1 MQKCPECNSEVEN
14 KFSYCPYCGTILIDE
29 EEELEQFGML
39 GKNDFRDE
47 ELLRSNMSQTNLG
60 VLDKVFASLMNN
72 LISTMSQQ
80 IQDTTEVKS
89 YPGGIRIKIG
99 SAPVKAKRNPAEQQK
114 ISRKALTTEQAKKM
128 SEFPR
133 VKAKTAMRR
142 LGDKIVYELSAPGVS
157 SPNDI
162 FLAKLESGY
171 EIKAIGDSKI
181 YINNL
186 PINLP
191 LRGVKIQP
199 DKVLIEFMTNEE
211 ENF

>member
-1 MQKCPECNSEVEN
+1 MQKCPECNSGIEN
-14 KFSYCPYCGTILIDE
+14 KFSYCPYCGTNLIDK

-39 GKNDFRDE
+39 GKDDFTDE

-60 VLDKVFASLMNN
+60 VLDKVFASLMSN
-72 LISTMSQQ
+72 LINTMNQQ
-80 IQDTTEVKS
+80 IQDTAEVKS
-89 YPGGIRIKIG
+89 YPGGVRIKIG
-99 SAPVKAKRNPAEQQK
+99 NVSPKAKRNQVEQQK
-114 ISRKALTTEQAKKM
+114 TSRKALTAEQARKM

-142 LGDKIVYELSAPGVS
+142 LGDKIIYELSAPGVS

-171 EIKAIGDSKI
+171 EIKAIGGNKI
-181 YINNL
+181 YINSL

-191 LRGVKIQP
+191 LRGVKLQP
-199 DKVLIEFMTNEE
+199 DKVLIEFMTNDE